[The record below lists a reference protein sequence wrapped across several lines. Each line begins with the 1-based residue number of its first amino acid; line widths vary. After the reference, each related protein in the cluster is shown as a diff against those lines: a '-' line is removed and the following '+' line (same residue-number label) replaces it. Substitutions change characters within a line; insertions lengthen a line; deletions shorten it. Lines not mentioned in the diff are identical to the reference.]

1 MAQNQEI
8 VRCTRANT
16 ISTNDTELEERLGH
30 LYYPTP
36 RQNVI
41 YYQSHVFASKIYVP
55 SNRFKWAHL
64 CMHRKKKIGDASL
77 WPIKLITYVG
87 DFPLKIEAHYLAK
100 KKTFAILINGYEYM
114 TYQFT
119 AMVGDSQDVM

>member
-1 MAQNQEI
+1 MVVKGQKLVLVSIAHNYTILQTKLAIGKTSTI
-8 VRCTRANT
+8 V
-16 ISTNDTELEERLGH
+16 
-30 LYYPTP
+30 
-36 RQNVI
+36 
-41 YYQSHVFASKIYVP
+41 
-55 SNRFKWAHL
+55 
-64 CMHRKKKIGDASL
+64 RKKKIGDASL

-100 KKTFAILINGYEYM
+100 KETFAILINGYEYM